1 MKKVVIIA
9 DGAAF
14 GSEMDRMI
22 KLCTRNIIMFLPES
36 FEWLILSSGVV
47 QDAEIREILE
57 NPSNYIESSEYF
69 SWERFFTKILVAK
82 RQDSYLKYKKLP
94 V

>member
-1 MKKVVIIA
+1 MIIA